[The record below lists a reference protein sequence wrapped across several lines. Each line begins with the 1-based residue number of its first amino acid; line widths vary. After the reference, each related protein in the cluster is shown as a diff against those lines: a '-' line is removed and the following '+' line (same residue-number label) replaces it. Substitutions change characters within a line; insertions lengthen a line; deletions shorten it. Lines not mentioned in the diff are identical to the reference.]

1 MTTLTTPTMT
11 PSAPPTPPNHLL
23 HSTTKTNLTTPPTLH
38 SYWLLATYHTQI
50 HWLHDYIDYTNYTN
64 YIDDMI
70 AMTAL
75 TISPSSW
82 LCLPLTTLTEQWLHL
97 FHWLPRLHNYTTIAT
112 TLASLTTATIQCV
125 DLLHQLN
132 TFCHFLKKNY
142 TVHCMIF
149 KLLIE
154 HHSQMYILMPPCGL
168 SVFLLCSSARDYSYN
183 YS

>member
-1 MTTLTTPTMT
+1 MT

-50 HWLHDYIDYTNYTN
+50 HWLHDYSDYTN

-70 AMTAL
+70 ALTAL
-75 TISPSSW
+75 TTSPSSW
-82 LCLPLTTLTEQWLHL
+82 LCLPLTTLTEYTISVTASISLTTQTTQ
-97 FHWLPRLHNYTTIAT
+97 LHNYTTIAT

-142 TVHCMIF
+142 TVRCMIF

-154 HHSQMYILMPPCGL
+154 HHSQVYIFMPPCGL